1 MGATDKN
8 GKFHPDEEFR
18 SKALIN
24 CFEQYQ
30 KMQRKSIEELAR
42 QPRNTSREQRPSNC
56 G

>member
-1 MGATDKN
+1 MGAIDKD
-8 GKFHPDEEFR
+8 GKFHPDEEVR
-18 SKALIN
+18 SKTLLN
-24 CFEQYQ
+24 RFEQYQ